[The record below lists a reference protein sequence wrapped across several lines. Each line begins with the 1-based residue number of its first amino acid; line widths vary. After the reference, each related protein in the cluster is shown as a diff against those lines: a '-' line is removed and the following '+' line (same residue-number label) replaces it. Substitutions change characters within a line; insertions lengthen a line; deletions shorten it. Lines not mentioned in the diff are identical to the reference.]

1 MAKKKQTELVYHEVT
16 VPGLGR
22 VQVPTHL
29 TAEEVLAEITGTD
42 AEATPKKKTAK
53 KR

>member
-1 MAKKKQTELVYHEVT
+1 MAKKKQTELTYRTVT

-22 VQVPTHL
+22 VQVPAHL
-29 TAEEVLAEITGTD
+29 TAEEVLAEITGAD
-42 AEATPKKKTAK
+42 AEATPKKKTTK